1 MSESLASRS
10 EKRKSTTPSH
20 TKAVHIEIPLVKMD
34 KGKSEQKGPR
44 RLPGASGGICAIR
57 VHSYCVE
64 KKGEN
69 MKEEK
74 NNTLDG
80 RWRKANRS

>member
-1 MSESLASRS
+1 MS
-10 EKRKSTTPSH
+10 KRGLGGCL
-20 TKAVHIEIPLVKMD
+20 ELVE
-34 KGKSEQKGPR
+34 GFVR
-44 RLPGASGGICAIR
+44 FVFIR
-57 VHSYCVE
+57 IVSK